1 MRRRPPCGRCASRA
15 GVGAKRGG
23 GTSRAPGA
31 ARPTATHCPISG
43 SPASRSTSASAVTT
57 VPAPDR
63 VPHAGQ
69 TPPRQI
75 RLSSLWQP
83 RHSFVVV
90 VTTTTK
96 AAAHLGR
103 RGLEAMRHAAVPGRG
118 GTGPATGIR
127 AKLSRRALDMLPPGT
142 LAVGAG
148 LLVLGAGY
156 YTHLAVAG
164 HSLPATGMAALS
176 VLWSIVFLLGLG
188 VFLPIEQEL
197 IRLVAARMTVG
208 EGIAPVVR
216 RACAQAAVLLAVIL
230 VPVAAAAGPLAGRLF
245 GGDTAMVTV
254 LGCACVALAVT
265 AVSRGTLAG
274 LGRFGGYGG
283 QLAIDGG
290 LRAAAACALGLAG
303 SHSAVA
309 FGLILA
315 VGPLLAAAVMARIP
329 LFVFTSLQT
338 SLLPGLAGAI
348 AAGDRARFRLLLYR
362 SCGVVK
368 VLGIACGL
376 PATILGPW
384 LTQVLFGAR
393 PVLGNAAF
401 GWLAFGTLCYMLAM
415 VLGQG
420 AMALSRHRDQLL
432 SWLAGAAVLAVITTA
447 PGEVTMRVVTA
458 YGAGC
463 ATVAVVLAVVL
474 LRHSHATGQHARGR
488 ARAWPTTNQ

>member
-1 MRRRPPCGRCASRA
+1 VPGR
-15 GVGAKRGG
+15 V
-23 GTSRAPGA
+23 
-31 ARPTATHCPISG
+31 
-43 SPASRSTSASAVTT
+43 T
-57 VPAPDR
+57 VPAR
-63 VPHAGQ
+63 QAAG
-69 TPPRQI
+69 P
-75 RLSSLWQP
+75 
-83 RHSFVVV
+83 V
-90 VTTTTK
+90 
-96 AAAHLGR
+96 
-103 RGLEAMRHAAVPGRG
+103 
-118 GTGPATGIR
+118 TGIR

-142 LAVGAG
+142 LTVGAG

-156 YTHLAVAG
+156 YAHLAVAG
-164 HSLPATGMAALS
+164 HSLPASSMAALS

-188 VFLPIEQEL
+188 VFLPVEQEL
-197 IRLVAARMTVG
+197 IRLVAARTTVG

-216 RACAQAAVLLAVIL
+216 RACLLSGLVLAVIL
-230 VPVAAAAGPLAGRLF
+230 VPLAAAAGPLADLLF

-254 LGCACVALAVT
+254 LGCACMALAVT

-274 LGRFGGYGG
+274 LGAFGGYGA

-309 FGLILA
+309 FGLVLTVAPLLA
-315 VGPLLAAAVMARIP
+315 VLLTLGPLIPRVRPGPPLPWAAMSHRVGLLIGTMLLAQVLINAAVISVRLLSPGTPALVGALLAAAVMARVP

-348 AAGDRARFRLLLYR
+348 ATGDRARFRRLLSR
-362 SCGVVK
+362 SCAVVT
-368 VLGIACGL
+368 VLGVTGGL
-376 PATILGPW
+376 LATILGPW

-401 GWLAFGTLCYMLAM
+401 GWLAIGTLGYMLAM

-432 SWLAGAAVLAVITTA
+432 SWLAGVAVLVVITTG
-447 PGEVTMRVVTA
+447 PGQVTMRVVTA
-458 YGAGC
+458 YAASC
-463 ATVAVVLAVVL
+463 ATVAVVLAIVL
-474 LRHSHATGQHARGR
+474 LRHSPATGQHASRR